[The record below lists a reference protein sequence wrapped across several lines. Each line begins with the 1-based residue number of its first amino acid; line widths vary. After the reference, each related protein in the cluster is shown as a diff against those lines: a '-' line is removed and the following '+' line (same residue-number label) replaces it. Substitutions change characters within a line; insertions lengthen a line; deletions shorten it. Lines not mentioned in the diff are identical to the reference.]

1 MKKINRKQ
9 SDFRSI
15 IPYLSQLPEHQ
26 NKILQGLE
34 ESNSVGVI
42 YSDFLQK
49 CMINSA
55 TAYFLNKLNKIEING
70 NTQFISSIL
79 E

>member
-1 MKKINRKQ
+1 MNPKQ
-9 SDFRSI
+9 RDFRSI
-15 IPYLSQLPEHQ
+15 RPYLSQLPEHH
-26 NKILQGLE
+26 KILQGLE
-34 ESNSVGVI
+34 ESNSVGDI

-49 CMINSA
+49 RMINSA

-70 NTQFISSIL
+70 NTEFISSIL